1 MTRGRPRR
9 RDATIPAHV
18 DQAKLPR
25 GVYWDPRRRTWYV
38 RAFDDVG
45 RHTRRTV
52 GTDKARLSDLHAAAE
67 ALRANEAER
76 GTVDYVLQQFHAS
89 TRFAELADG
98 TRKHYEYVRGVVSRY
113 PTKAGPLGRVLV
125 SRISAPVVQ
134 TIVEHVAKAGHRTK
148 ANHILRYLRRALR
161 WGVNH
166 GACATNPAE
175 GVKQVKERKLRR
187 LPSLELVA
195 RVRAFAE
202 ARGARPSRSAGAVP
216 SYLWMLLE
224 IGHRCR
230 LRGIESLTLTDAHAT
245 DVGLVS
251 NRRKGSRDNVT
262 EWCPSLRV
270 AWQAAL
276 ERRAA
281 IVARRRL
288 PVPLRPEARP
298 VFLADSGE
306 PLSKSGL
313 DTAWQRFMALAV
325 KEGILT
331 AEERFG
337 LHDMKRRGITDTA
350 GTRADKQQA
359 SGHKSA
365 AMVDVYDQSLPR
377 VKPAGEE

>member
-1 MTRGRPRR
+1 MTRGRKRLH
-9 RDATIPAHV
+9 DATIPTHI

-67 ALRANEAER
+67 ALRTDALER
-76 GTVDYVLQQFHAS
+76 GTVDAVLEGFHGS
-89 TRFAELADG
+89 TDFADLADS
-98 TRKHYEYVRGVVSRY
+98 TKRHYDYVRGIVSKY
-113 PTKAGPLGRVLV
+113 PTKAGPLGRVQV
-125 SRISAPVVQ
+125 SRISRAVVQ
-134 TIVEHVAKAGHRTK
+134 TIVERIAQAGHRTK
-148 ANHILRYLRRALR
+148 ANHFLRYLRRALHI
-161 WGVNH
+161 GVKL
-166 GACATNPAE
+166 GLCDSNPAV
-175 GVKQVKERKLRR
+175 GVDKVKEKPLRR

-195 RVRAFAE
+195 RVRAFAQ
-202 ARGARPSRSAGAVP
+202 AGGALTSRTKGSCP
-216 SYLWMLLE
+216 SYIWMLLE
-224 IGHRCR
+224 IGYRCR
-230 LRGIESLTLTDAHAT
+230 LRGIESLTLTDANAT
-245 DVGLVS
+245 DAGVVS

-262 EWCPSLRV
+262 DWCPSLRH

-276 ERRAA
+276 ERRAG
-281 IVARRRL
+281 ILARRKM
-288 PVPLRPEARP
+288 PTPLRPEARP
-298 VFLADSGE
+298 LFIADTGE
-306 PLSKSGL
+306 PLTKSGL
-313 DTAWQRFMALAV
+313 DTAWQRLMHAAIAAGV
-325 KEGILT
+325 IT

-365 AMVDVYDQSLPR
+365 AMVDVYDHELPR